1 MRVLRN
7 GVGLAVC
14 ALLVLHTAE
23 ARELSIAKVTDKVA
37 CVFTSACAV
46 VVTDT
51 TGYYSLFGNGGH
63 GRLLTRTYPG
73 APGSQAAGLTGYS
86 FNLDMMGSMAL
97 GMPNC
102 VAKLTLDTG
111 PLAPLRYEDG
121 KTADLFV
128 VDGSGVGIA
137 SASQNGGKTTIT
149 FARSICPGSKT
160 AGQSLYF
167 GFAARNAPVPG
178 KATVTGSLQGAAEVA
193 VRVPKH

>member
-14 ALLVLHTAE
+14 ALLVMPAAQ
-23 ARELSIAKVTDKVA
+23 ARELTIANVTDKVA
-37 CVFTSACAV
+37 CIFTPSCGV
-46 VVTDT
+46 VVTDS
-51 TGYYSLFGNGGH
+51 TGFVQLFGDSGY

-73 APGSQAAGLTGYS
+73 MPGTQAAGLTGYS
-86 FNLDMMGSMAL
+86 FQLNMAGSMAL

-102 VAKLTLDTG
+102 AAKLTLDTG
-111 PLAPLRYEDG
+111 PVVPLRYADG

-128 VDGSGVGIA
+128 VGGPGIGIS
-137 SASQNGGKTTIT
+137 SAVQNGGKLTVS
-149 FARSICPGSKT
+149 FARPICPGSKT
-160 AGQSLYF
+160 AGDSLYF

-178 KATVTGSLQGAAEVA
+178 KGTVTGSLQGTAEVA